1 MNHSNPLVAVVC
13 GSKSDEDYVK
23 QTISVLE
30 ELDIP
35 YISEVVSAHRDPERL
50 HSWIQ
55 DAENMGVKVFI
66 AGAGGSAALPGV
78 VSSWT
83 LLPVIGVPYPSSDVK
98 GIDSIYSIVQ
108 MPPGV
113 PVACVALGSWGA
125 RNSAYFAASI
135 LGLNNPQILEKYNA
149 HRESLRSR

>member
-50 HSWIQ
+50 HSWIR
-55 DAENMGVKVFI
+55 DAEDMGVKVFI
-66 AGAGGSAALPGV
+66 GPFSLGSVGV
-78 VSSWT
+78 V
-83 LLPVIGVPYPSSDVK
+83 VPIIFSGIKVGIAMILIFIWIFILTKIKNWIFKSEVK
-98 GIDSIYSIVQ
+98 S
-108 MPPGV
+108 
-113 PVACVALGSWGA
+113 
-125 RNSAYFAASI
+125 
-135 LGLNNPQILEKYNA
+135 
-149 HRESLRSR
+149 

>member
-50 HSWIQ
+50 HSWIR
-55 DAENMGVKVFI
+55 DAEDMGVKVFNR
-66 AGAGGSAALPGV
+66 A
-78 VSSWT
+78 
-83 LLPVIGVPYPSSDVK
+83 
-98 GIDSIYSIVQ
+98 
-108 MPPGV
+108 
-113 PVACVALGSWGA
+113 
-125 RNSAYFAASI
+125 
-135 LGLNNPQILEKYNA
+135 NNPKSSYFNNYDDHMMDFNKDLINSIDLFVK
-149 HRESLRSR
+149 SLN